1 MQVVEE
7 LSALPENTRKQC
19 EYRQVDVCD
28 MDALKKALADINAT
42 HGGIKNIIH
51 TAAVVTDSTIVAT
64 KPSDFE
70 AVLLPK
76 VTGSW
81 NLHVASQELN
91 LALQSFV
98 LLSSTK

>member
-1 MQVVEE
+1 MEE
-7 LSALPENTRKQC
+7 LDALPENTRKQC

-28 MDALKKALADINAT
+28 MDVLKKALADINANY
-42 HGGIKNIIH
+42 GGIKNIIH